1 MTATATITI
10 VPLAADPL
18 ALLADELLERYGA
31 RLPLLDEAVVLLP
44 ERQAAAR
51 LRQLL
56 LERAAAKGYGALLG
70 PRIQLL
76 HEWVNELPLPGRRV
90 IRDHARELLLV
101 EALHEHRGLFGQGNL
116 WALADSLLALFDE
129 MTLNRVGLPPSLEEF
144 RARLVRGYGADT
156 AALDALTLEARI
168 VYTLWNAWHDQ
179 MQARR
184 VIDAPT
190 AYLLR
195 LAASLDLADRPP
207 LYLAGFGRFNR
218 AEQEWLELL
227 AERGALR
234 MFAHAE
240 TDAAAPAD
248 ATAFAQF
255 LHQALLPQP
264 EPLRQRAGAFAA
276 AHPQSP
282 AAGRL
287 VLFGADGAEQEAQ
300 AVDLQV
306 RRWLLEGCDHIAV
319 VTENR
324 RLARRVRALLERAG
338 VTLQDAAGW
347 ALSTTSAATALER
360 WLQCIEEDFPHQA
373 MLDLLKSPFVFSGEE
388 RAARLAEVY
397 RLEQGVVLQGNIGRG
412 LGRYRRELAFRQ
424 RRLPGELGRELEP
437 VGAMLHLL
445 AQAVAPI
452 LPLARGRHPPPT
464 LLAALQQSM
473 EQLGLAANLDADA
486 AGRLLLQE
494 LEAMRAAAEPDT
506 PPMAWDEFRAWLGR
520 TLERANFRPPAG
532 GSQVELMGLAQS
544 RLGRYDAVVIAGAE
558 QEYLPGGGATSP
570 FFNEAVRQELGL
582 PTTQERQMDR
592 FRQFRRLLEAAPRIV
607 LTLRRQQ
614 DGEEVLPSPWV
625 EGIAAFHR
633 MSYGTALDDAL
644 LAAWLG
650 APDSRVFRCDDP
662 LLPPSPQRPAP
673 PLPPALQPHTLSAS
687 GYQQLIN
694 CPYQFFAARGLGL
707 APPEIIR
714 EALEKADYGER
725 VHRCLQAFHTGV
737 PGLPGPCATPL
748 TPASRADA
756 AALLERISR
765 QVFAEDLEDN
775 FLHRAWLERWLAVVP
790 AYVDWQLARE
800 REQWRVDQAE
810 LELRRDDYLPGL
822 ALKGRIDRIDTTTGG
837 RAVLDYKTGAV
848 PRADAVQEGEAV
860 QLPFYAMLLA
870 DGISEVQ
877 YVAIERERVITRDH
891 LEGERLE
898 TLRQANDE
906 RLRSVMADICAGA
919 GLPAWGDAETC
930 GYCTM
935 SGICRRAMWDS

>member
-1 MTATATITI
+1 MTATATFTI

-18 ALLADELLERYGA
+18 ALLTDELMERYQA

-56 LERAAAKGYGALLG
+56 LDRAAAKDCRALLG
-70 PRIQLL
+70 PRIHLL
-76 HEWVNELPLPGRRV
+76 HEWVGELPLSGQRV
-90 IRDHARELLLV
+90 IGDHARELLLV

-144 RARLVRGYGADT
+144 RARLVLGYGADT

-168 VYTLWNAWHDQ
+168 VHTLWNAWHDQ
-179 MQARR
+179 MQARH

-195 LAASLDLADRPP
+195 LAASLERDLPP

-218 AEQEWLELL
+218 AEQEWLEQL
-227 AERGALR
+227 AGRGRLR
-234 MFAHAE
+234 LFAHAE
-240 TDAAAPAD
+240 TDADAPTD
-248 ATAFAQF
+248 TPFARF
-255 LHQALLPQP
+255 LHQALVPQP
-264 EPLRQRAGAFAA
+264 EPLRQRAGLFAA

-282 AAGRL
+282 AVGRL

-338 VTLQDAAGW
+338 VALQDAAGW
-347 ALSTTSAATALER
+347 ALSTTSAAAALER

-373 MLDLLKSPFVFSGEE
+373 MLDLLKSPFVFAGEE

-397 RLEQGVVLQGNIGRG
+397 RLEQGVILQGNIGRG
-412 LGRYRRELAFRQ
+412 LERYRRELAYRQ

-437 VGAMLHLL
+437 IGAMLHLL
-445 AQAVAPI
+445 AQAAAPM
-452 LPLARGRHPPPT
+452 LPLATGRHPPVT
-464 LLAALQQSM
+464 LLAALQQGM
-473 EQLGLAANLDADA
+473 EQLGLAANLAADA

-494 LEAMRAAAEPDT
+494 LEAMRSAAEPDT
-506 PPMAWDEFRAWLGR
+506 PPMAWGEFRAWLGR

-544 RLGRYDAVVIAGAE
+544 RLGRYDAIVIAGAE
-558 QEYLPGGGATSP
+558 QEYLPGGGASSP

-582 PTTQERQMDR
+582 PTLQERQIDR

-614 DGEEVLPSPWV
+614 DGEEIRPSPWV
-625 EGIAAFHR
+625 EGITAFHR
-633 MSYGTALDDAL
+633 MSYGSALEDPL

-650 APDSRVFRCDDP
+650 EPDSQVFRCDDHG
-662 LLPPSPQRPAP
+662 LPPPPQRPVP
-673 PLPPALQPHTLSAS
+673 PLPPGLQPGTLSAS

-707 APPEIIR
+707 APPESIR

-748 TPASRADA
+748 TPAARADA
-756 AALLERISR
+756 VALLERISR

-790 AYVDWQLARE
+790 AYIDWQLTRE
-800 REQWRVDQAE
+800 QAQWRVEQAE

-822 ALKGRIDRIDTTTGG
+822 ALKGRIDRIDTMAAG

-870 DGISEVQ
+870 GDVSEVQ
-877 YVAIERERVITRDH
+877 YVAIERERVVTRDR
-891 LEGERLE
+891 LEGEQLE
-898 TLRQANDE
+898 ALRQANDE
-906 RLRSVMADICAGA
+906 RLRAVMADISAGV

-930 GYCTM
+930 GYCRM
-935 SGICRRAMWDS
+935 RGICRRVMWDS